1 MIDGKILIVSTPQT
15 SEEIERYYDLRWR
28 ILRAPWDQP
37 RKAFSD
43 ELENDSIPLM
53 VCEVDGF
60 PIGVGRVNFN
70 SAEEAQ
76 IRSMAVEK
84 DWRGKGIGSIV
95 LKELEKIVKVKGAKK
110 IILHARDNAVA
121 FYKKHEYK
129 IVKESYTLFG
139 AIPHFLMEKTA

>member
-37 RKAFSD
+37 RKAISD

-53 VCEVDGF
+53 VCEVDGI

-76 IRSMAVEK
+76 IHSMAVEK

-95 LKELEKIVKVKGAKK
+95 LKELEKIVTEKGAKK

-121 FYKKHEYK
+121 FYEEHGYK

-139 AIPHFLMEKTA
+139 VIPHFLMEKIV